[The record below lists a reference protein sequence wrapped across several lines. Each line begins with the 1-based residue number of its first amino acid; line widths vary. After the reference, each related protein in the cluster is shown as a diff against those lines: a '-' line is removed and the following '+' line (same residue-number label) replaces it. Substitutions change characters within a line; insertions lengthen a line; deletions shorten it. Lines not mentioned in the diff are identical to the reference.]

1 MSLSKTVPQHR
12 PLQEALRESEDRYR
26 TLFESI
32 DEGFCVV
39 EMIFDRDDKPVDYC
53 FLETNPSFD
62 RQTGLQNA
70 QGKRMRELVP
80 QHEQH
85 WFDTYGR
92 VALTGEPVRFQNR
105 AEQLQRWYDVYAFR
119 FGEPERR
126 LVAILFNDISARKQA
141 EEALRQSQERL
152 RTVID
157 NLAEG
162 LIVVDPNGAALQW
175 NQTALRM
182 HGLSQLSAPLK
193 LADAF
198 DVF

>member
-1 MSLSKTVPQHR
+1 MGPAKRQFRPGFSHYHSSHRVTYGPEFAGRISRSQPLRSAPPQREECRLMSLSKTVPQHR

-126 LVAILFNDISARKQA
+126 LVAILFNDISARKQ
-141 EEALRQSQERL
+141 
-152 RTVID
+152 
-157 NLAEG
+157 
-162 LIVVDPNGAALQW
+162 
-175 NQTALRM
+175 
-182 HGLSQLSAPLK
+182 
-193 LADAF
+193 
-198 DVF
+198 